1 MKVKTFSGSGK
12 AGIQEVEYAVNEW
25 LTAQAAEIRVSDQH
39 TAMCTVAD
47 SGSGV
52 QSPYVL
58 VTIWYAEKGGRE
70 QGQR

>member
-25 LTAQAAEIRVSDQH
+25 LTAQAADIRVSDQQV
-39 TAMCTVAD
+39 TMCPVTESA
-47 SGSGV
+47 GGA
-52 QSPYVL
+52 QSPCVL
-58 VTIWYAEKGGRE
+58 ITIWYAEKGGRE